1 MKLQTTISS
10 ALYFEVESLAKC
22 LGVSRSELMRRA
34 LVAYIQSNG
43 DDATSYSEDTEG
55 VRKALDE
62 IYLTAESNVD
72 GTLSRMQWA
81 SLPREHW

>member
-10 ALYFEVESLAKC
+10 DLYLEIESLAKC

-34 LVAYIQSNG
+34 LLAYVRSIG
-43 DDATSYSEDTEG
+43 DEATSYSEDTEG
-55 VRKALDE
+55 VRKALDK
-62 IYLTAESNVD
+62 IYLTAESGVD
-72 GTLSRMQWA
+72 GALSRMQWA